1 MYKVTLHKDNTAE
14 DITKLVEDLSWNES
28 LDTVGVSLS
37 FSVPDAQDR
46 YISHSNI
53 VAGDISIVGNDDG
66 ELIRAV
72 VVSVSR
78 DYPKRNIRAY
88 DFGFYLNKNDIV
100 IQFKNKSV
108 SDCLKALFSKVGVSV
123 GGICDMPA
131 KVDSVYIKDIM
142 EMA

>member
-37 FSVPDAQDR
+37 FSVSDAQDR
-46 YISHSNI
+46 YISHPNI
-53 VAGDISIVGNDDG
+53 VAGDIIIVGNDDG

-78 DYPKRNIRAY
+78 DYPRRNIRAY

-123 GGICDMPA
+123 GGICDRPS
-131 KVDSVYIKDIM
+131 KVDSV
-142 EMA
+142 